1 MTTTGKKLKVVF
13 VLILLSL
20 SNILP
25 VTAIAEAA
33 DNPTMLEIISA
44 EITSDQSGKKALNV
58 KLNANNNST
67 KKVEKEIG
75 LVENYLSDVERKK
88 GRRWLCLSGKKRENH
103 AGNLTKY

>member
-13 VLILLSL
+13 VLILFSL

-67 KKVEKEIG
+67 K
-75 LVENYLSDVERKK
+75 R
-88 GRRWLCLSGKKRENH
+88 
-103 AGNLTKY
+103 

>member
-20 SNILP
+20 SNVLP
-25 VTAIAEAA
+25 VTATAEAT

-67 KKVEKEIG
+67 K
-75 LVENYLSDVERKK
+75 R
-88 GRRWLCLSGKKRENH
+88 
-103 AGNLTKY
+103 

>member
-67 KKVEKEIG
+67 K
-75 LVENYLSDVERKK
+75 R
-88 GRRWLCLSGKKRENH
+88 
-103 AGNLTKY
+103 

>member
-58 KLNANNNST
+58 KLNANNNS
-67 KKVEKEIG
+67 G
-75 LVENYLSDVERKK
+75 KK

>member
-25 VTAIAEAA
+25 VTATAEAT

-44 EITSDQSGKKALNV
+44 EITSDESGKK
-58 KLNANNNST
+58 
-67 KKVEKEIG
+67 
-75 LVENYLSDVERKK
+75 
-88 GRRWLCLSGKKRENH
+88 H
-103 AGNLTKY
+103 